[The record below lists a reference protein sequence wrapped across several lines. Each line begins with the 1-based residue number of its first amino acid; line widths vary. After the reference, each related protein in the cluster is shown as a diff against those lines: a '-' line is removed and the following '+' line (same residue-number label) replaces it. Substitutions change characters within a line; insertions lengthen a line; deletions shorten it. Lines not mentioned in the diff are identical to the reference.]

1 MVFRIFLI
9 TKNTD
14 HDEMLTWLHCGTL
27 WAWRTKPIVARIEVT
42 CTNARGAH
50 SDRALF
56 SYFLDGQKLWLKF
69 WKKGV
74 INHSFWQSKK

>member
-27 WAWRTKPIVARIEVT
+27 SSWRTQPIIARIEVT
-42 CTNARGAH
+42 CTNARGAQVFQ
-50 SDRALF
+50 STF
-56 SYFLDGQKLWLKF
+56 SYFLARQKL
-69 WKKGV
+69 
-74 INHSFWQSKK
+74 

>member
-1 MVFRIFLI
+1 MVLRIFLI

-27 WAWRTKPIVARIEVT
+27 SSWRTQPIVARIEVT

-50 SDRALF
+50 ESQDSF
-56 SYFLDGQKLWLKF
+56 SYFLDGQKL
-69 WKKGV
+69 
-74 INHSFWQSKK
+74 